1 VEARPGTGIGDVGY
15 DVREGDIYA
24 ASLSAPYVL
33 PSTALIRRSR
43 IDPGLR
49 LNESDATCGDWEFF
63 ARLSK
68 RSGAVFMDVETTLNR
83 SHEDAV
89 RLTRLPRKLQLAR
102 RVAMVRRTWKAD
114 ADFYEANRRSLDAL
128 ERKLLADLALA
139 QALDGDAQGSHKSLR
154 ERSQIPGR
162 NRPRDAVICG
172 LLRAPG
178 GAAVIRNA
186 RQLRGWMSGT
196 RVARR

>member
-1 VEARPGTGIGDVGY
+1 M
-15 DVREGDIYA
+15 
-24 ASLSAPYVL
+24 L

-43 IDPGLR
+43 IDPELR
-49 LNESDATCGDWEFF
+49 LNESDSTCGDWEFF

-68 RSGAVFMDVETTLNR
+68 RSGAVYMDVETALNR

-102 RVAMVRRTWKAD
+102 RIAMVRRTWRAD
-114 ADFYEANRRSLDAL
+114 TDFYEANRQPVDAL

-139 QALDGDAQGSHKSLR
+139 QGLDGDVQGSRKSLR
-154 ERSQIPGR
+154 ERGQIPGR
-162 NRPRDAVICG
+162 DRPRDAVICG

-178 GAAVIRNA
+178 GAALIRSV
-186 RQLRGWMSGT
+186 RQLRERMSG
-196 RVARR
+196 ARDAQH